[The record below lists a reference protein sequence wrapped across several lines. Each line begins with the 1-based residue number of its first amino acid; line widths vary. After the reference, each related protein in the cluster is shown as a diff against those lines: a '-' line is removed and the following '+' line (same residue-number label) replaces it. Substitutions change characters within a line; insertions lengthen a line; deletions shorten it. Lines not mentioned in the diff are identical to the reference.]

1 MIAAWLGTAVL
12 ITGASAPPSPTRS
25 WFSPAKRYATQ
36 MRIDR
41 VTLPGDHECA
51 VSAGDAMSL
60 QNCSNCG
67 APLTGPYCAACGQHA
82 HESARTVGALFHD
95 AVHVITHADSRFW
108 RTLYTLLLRPGRLT
122 QEYFAE
128 RRARYL
134 PPVRVYLVLSLLFFA
149 LSPFGPHNARQTE
162 ATPSKQAENSVA
174 GESVRAPTRPAMFNV
189 EFSDCDKIESSFK
202 WLEAPLRQ
210 ACRRNVAS
218 GGAPVRAAFI
228 ANIPKMMF
236 VFLPLIA
243 LVMLLL
249 YWRPRHLYVEHL
261 VFFLHTHA
269 AMFLILLLLRPLDWA
284 VTALPALRGTGKF
297 LNLAAGVFAV
307 WYVFRAMRV
316 YYGQRRW
323 LTFTKFVVVSVMYAI
338 FLTITLV
345 TTLIIS
351 ALTA

>member
-1 MIAAWLGTAVL
+1 VGSDYTSVISAGEAV
-12 ITGASAPPSPTRS
+12 S
-25 WFSPAKRYATQ
+25 
-36 MRIDR
+36 
-41 VTLPGDHECA
+41 LPECA
-51 VSAGDAMSL
+51 
-60 QNCSNCG
+60 NCG
-67 APLTGPYCAACGQHA
+67 ARLTGAYCATCGQHA
-82 HESARTVGALFHD
+82 HESARTVGELFHD
-95 AVHVITHADSRFW
+95 AVHVITHADNRFW
-108 RTLYTLLLRPGRLT
+108 RTLSTLLLRPGRLT

-134 PPVRVYLVLSLLFFA
+134 PPVRLYLVLSLLFFA
-149 LSPFGPHNARQTE
+149 LGPFGPHNASQNR
-162 ATPSKQAENSVA
+162 AMPAKQSASSVDGDA
-174 GESVRAPTRPAMFNV
+174 VRAPPKPAIFNV

-202 WLEAPLRQ
+202 WLETPLRQ

-236 VFLPLIA
+236 VFLPMIA
-243 LVMLLL
+243 LVMLLM
-249 YWRPRHLYVEHL
+249 YWRPRRLYVEHL

-269 AMFLILLLLRPLDWA
+269 AMFLILLLMRPLDWA
-284 VTALPALRGTGKF
+284 VTSLAPLRGAGGF
-297 LNLAAGVFAV
+297 LNFGAGVFAA

-323 LTFTKFVVVSVMYAI
+323 LTSMKFIVLGTMYSI
-338 FLTITLV
+338 FLAITLV